1 MKESFADI
9 VDYRFTAIM
18 EDKLDD
24 IESGDTTTEQVLS
37 DFWTGFSRE
46 LDAANE
52 AGGEHL
58 ALPLEETDMICE
70 KCGAKMIVRNGR
82 FGKFAACP
90 NYPKCRNTKPLDKE
104 NKKDK
109 EENTDEEKVEGTK
122 KANAK
127 KEVVKTDLKC
137 EICGA
142 ELVVRSSKFGSFYAC
157 SNFPNCRYTQAI
169 VEEVKGE
176 CPKCSGKLIKRRSRK
191 AIFYG
196 CEHYPECDF
205 SSWDMPTDQKCPKCG
220 KTLFRKKGKPQLIC
234 KGEGCDYTCEIEK
247 EKKTKDE

>member
-9 VDYRFTAIM
+9 VDYRFTANM
-18 EDKLDD
+18 EDKLDS
-24 IESGDTTTEQVLS
+24 IESGDTTTEKVLAE
-37 DFWTGFSRE
+37 FWTGFSRE
-46 LDAANE
+46 LEAANE

-58 ALPLEETDMICE
+58 ALPLEETDMVCE
-70 KCGAKMIVRNGR
+70 KCGAKMVIRNGR

-90 NYPKCRNTKPLDKE
+90 NYPKCRNTKPLESEKKNDK
-104 NKKDK
+104 K
-109 EENTDEEKVEGTK
+109 EVEEEKVEGTK
-122 KANAK
+122 EAPEK

-137 EICGA
+137 ELCGG

-157 SNFPNCRYTQAI
+157 SNFPSCRYTQPI
-169 VEEVKGE
+169 VEEVQGE

-191 AIFYG
+191 SIFYG

-205 SSWDMPTDQKCPKCG
+205 SSWDMPTDKKCPNCN

-234 KGEGCDYTCEIEK
+234 KTCDYTCEIEK
-247 EKKTKDE
+247 EAKAKNE